1 MKNRWTGRAAV
12 ALAAALA
19 VVGAGW
25 SAAPAQ
31 AAEPI
36 TITGTVLNSN
46 GTPCSSGRVVQ
57 RVWYQYADGDSG
69 WDWWDS
75 VDFTAGSYHFTADD
89 DTLGRTA
96 SVQVYCN
103 SDSYS
108 TWFGGGHAY
117 PLTAGAGNS
126 KTLVAGVNDFGSLQT
141 LAGASLSG
149 RFVQTDGSALPVGR
163 NGIYAALHF
172 YENGATPT
180 SGDSVESCWA
190 ESDNSGNITDS
201 FANCTVPVGTF
212 DVWVVAGSWGD
223 YVYPSNEG
231 KVGTITIPKT
241 GLVGQTFKLVEG
253 PAAKLR
259 SAPSIAG
266 VAAVGNYLG
275 ANPGIWSDRGYEQ
288 TDLVIGYQWIVAGQL
303 RSTAAVYQ
311 VQPQD
316 AGQQLVLKVT
326 ATRANF
332 ASAEAQTGAVAVSA
346 AKETRS
352 TATVTAKFSKLKK
365 NKKGTVTVTVSG
377 AAIPTSGSVS
387 VLEGGKGLGSVGL
400 KAKHHGK
407 VKFKFKGLAKGA
419 HTLTVLYGGNSGV
432 APASRVV
439 TVKVK

>member
-1 MKNRWTGRAAV
+1 MKNRWTGRVAV
-12 ALAAALA
+12 AVAAALA
-19 VVGAGW
+19 VAGAGW

-31 AAEPI
+31 AAEPV
-36 TITGTVLNSN
+36 TITGTVLNSSGAPCTS
-46 GTPCSSGRVVQ
+46 GTAYLELWDVDEGDGYWNSYTSGSISAGN
-57 RVWYQYADGDSG
+57 YS
-69 WDWWDS
+69 
-75 VDFTAGSYHFTADD
+75 FTASDWMA
-89 DTLGRTA
+89 GRAA
-96 SVQVYCN
+96 SVRVYCYT
-103 SDSYS
+103 DYYGA
-108 TWFGGGHAY
+108 WFGGGHLY
-117 PLTAGAGNS
+117 PSGPTAGNT
-126 KTLVAGVNDFGSLQT
+126 KTLVAGANDFGSLQT

-149 RFVQTDGSALPVGR
+149 RFVQTDGSALPVGQ
-163 NGIYAALHF
+163 NGIRAYLQVFEAGLTPKTGEPLSECYAS
-172 YENGATPT
+172 YD
-180 SGDSVESCWA
+180 DS
-190 ESDNSGNITDS
+190 DNITDS
-201 FANCTVPVGTF
+201 FSNCTVPVGTY
-212 DVWVVAGSWGD
+212 DVWTVAYGRGD
-223 YVYPSNEG
+223 YVYPDNTG
-231 KVGTITIPKT
+231 KIGSIAIPAT
-241 GLVGQTFKLVEG
+241 GLVGQVIRLAAG

-332 ASAEAQTGAVAVSA
+332 APAEAQTAAVAVSA

-352 TATVTAKFSKLKK
+352 TAAVTAKFSKLKK
-365 NKKGTVTVTVSG
+365 NKKGTVTVTVTG

-387 VLEGGKGLGSVGL
+387 VLEGSKGLGSVGL

-407 VKFKFKGLAKGA
+407 VKFKFKGLAKGS
-419 HTLTVLYGGNSGV
+419 HTLTVLYGGNAGV

>member
-1 MKNRWTGRAAV
+1 MKNRWTGRVAV
-12 ALAAALA
+12 AVAAALA
-19 VVGAGW
+19 VAGAGW

-31 AAEPI
+31 AAEPV
-36 TITGTVLNSN
+36 TITGTVLNSS
-46 GTPCSSGRVVQ
+46 GAPCASGYAYLYF
-57 RVWYQYADGDSG
+57 WYSGEDGGWG
-69 WDWWDS
+69 WDDEGYVS
-75 VDFTAGSYHFTADD
+75 GGSYNFSVSDARV
-89 DTLGRTA
+89 GRAA
-96 SVQVYCN
+96 SVRAYCDA
-103 SDSYS
+103 DSYS
-108 TWFGGGHAY
+108 AWFGGGHVY
-117 PLTAGAGNS
+117 PSGPTASNTKA
-126 KTLVAGVNDFGSLQT
+126 LVAGVNNFGSLQT
-141 LAGASLSG
+141 LAAASLSG
-149 RFVQTDGSALPVGR
+149 RFLQTDGSALPLGQ
-163 NGIYAALHF
+163 NGIQGGLRF
-172 YENGATPT
+172 YEAGAPST
-180 SGDSVESCWA
+180 DDYLDSCWA
-190 ESDNSGNITDS
+190 DSDNSGNITDS
-201 FANCTVPVGTF
+201 FTNCTVPVGTF
-212 DVWVVAGSWGD
+212 DVWTVADSWGD
-223 YVYPSNEG
+223 YVYPRNVG
-231 KVGTITIPKT
+231 KIGTITIPKT
-241 GLVGQTFKLVEG
+241 GLIGQVFKLAAG

-332 ASAEAQTGAVAVSA
+332 APAEAQTAAVAVSA

-365 NKKGTVTVTVSG
+365 NKKGTVTVTVTG

-387 VLEGGKGLGSVGL
+387 VLEGSKGLGSVGL

-407 VKFKFKGLAKGA
+407 VKFKFKGLAKGS
-419 HTLTVLYGGNSGV
+419 HTLTVLYGGNAGV